1 MLVRIIKQFF
11 FNLAKFVWLKNF
23 LGLFNNFDVLIAL

>member
-1 MLVRIIKQFF
+1 MLVRIFKQFF
-11 FNLAKFVWLKNF
+11 FNLAKFVCFKGF